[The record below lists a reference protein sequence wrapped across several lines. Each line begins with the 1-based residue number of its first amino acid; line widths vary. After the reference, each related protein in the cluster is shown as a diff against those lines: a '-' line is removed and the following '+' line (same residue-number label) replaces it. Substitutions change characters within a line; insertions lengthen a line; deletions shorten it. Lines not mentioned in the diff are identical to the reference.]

1 MWFFSAEDEV
11 ALKKSAVVN
20 WYLKE
25 IESEI
30 DSEMELMNKKAMID
44 KVIHRL
50 VHCVR
55 KYFVQCDKFMF
66 FECLSLKTCFNKL
79 CFCLYQDYI
88 LIELTQS
95 GLKGSAEST
104 ESQEDVTLV
113 VNPNYTFDD

>member
-1 MWFFSAEDEV
+1 MICIVWFFSAEDEG

-25 IESEI
+25 IESDI

-55 KYFVQCDKFMF
+55 KSLLNVIFNILLN
-66 FECLSLKTCFNKL
+66 CLKVWRLHEVF
-79 CFCLYQDYI
+79 
-88 LIELTQS
+88 
-95 GLKGSAEST
+95 
-104 ESQEDVTLV
+104 
-113 VNPNYTFDD
+113 